1 MTLGVLAG
9 RILASEKRIWSCR
22 KVSERNEKRA
32 ASATTA
38 VAAAGVTR
46 AGTSRRRFLGAL
58 GLGVAGAAL
67 VGGMLS
73 MARRDKGA
81 EAASEFPGPDSIFHP
96 AQDPRQDP
104 RR

>member
-1 MTLGVLAG
+1 M
-9 RILASEKRIWSCR
+9 
-22 KVSERNEKRA
+22 SERNEKRA
-32 ASATTA
+32 ASATAVGTA
-38 VAAAGVTR
+38 TAGITR

-73 MARRDKGA
+73 MVRRDKGS
-81 EAASEFPGPDSIFHP
+81 EAASEFPGLDSIFHP

>member
-1 MTLGVLAG
+1 M
-9 RILASEKRIWSCR
+9 
-22 KVSERNEKRA
+22 SERNEKRA
-32 ASATTA
+32 ASATTVGTA
-38 VAAAGVTR
+38 T
-46 AGTSRRRFLGAL
+46 AGTTRRRFLGAL

-73 MARRDKGA
+73 MGRGDKGA

>member
-1 MTLGVLAG
+1 M
-9 RILASEKRIWSCR
+9 
-22 KVSERNEKRA
+22 SERNEKRA
-32 ASATTA
+32 ASAT
-38 VAAAGVTR
+38 AAGTATVGITR
-46 AGTSRRRFLGAL
+46 AETSRRRFLGAL

-73 MARRDKGA
+73 MVRRDKVS

>member
-1 MTLGVLAG
+1 M
-9 RILASEKRIWSCR
+9 
-22 KVSERNEKRA
+22 SERNEKRA
-32 ASATTA
+32 ASATAVGTA
-38 VAAAGVTR
+38 TAGITR

-73 MARRDKGA
+73 FGRRDKGA

>member
-1 MTLGVLAG
+1 M
-9 RILASEKRIWSCR
+9 
-22 KVSERNEKRA
+22 SERNERRA
-32 ASATTA
+32 AVVATT
-38 VAAAGVTR
+38 GTTR

-73 MARRDKGA
+73 MGRRDKGA